1 LVYPV
6 IAQYCG
12 TLRKRGRGKEWIVN
26 VFLVDDSPLLRD
38 RLKDMLLTV
47 PGIEIAGEADNSGAA
62 IDGILRL
69 NPDVAIVDIRMPG
82 GSGMEVIKS
91 IQDADLPIVV
101 IVLTNYPY
109 RQYRERCLTLG
120 ADFFLDKSNDF
131 ERIPEVLEQLMQAS
145 AARGK
150 KAKCAEYESLNG
162 DCCKAPLN

>member
-1 LVYPV
+1 M
-6 IAQYCG
+6 
-12 TLRKRGRGKEWIVN
+12 VN

-47 PGIEIAGEADNSGAA
+47 PGIEIAGEADNSRTA

-69 NPDVAIVDIRMPG
+69 NPDVVIVDIRMPG
-82 GSGMEVIKS
+82 GSGMEVIES
-91 IQDADLPIVV
+91 IQKVDLPAAV

-145 AARGK
+145 GARGK
-150 KAKCAEYESLNG
+150 KAKRAKHESVNKDCSKGRLN
-162 DCCKAPLN
+162 